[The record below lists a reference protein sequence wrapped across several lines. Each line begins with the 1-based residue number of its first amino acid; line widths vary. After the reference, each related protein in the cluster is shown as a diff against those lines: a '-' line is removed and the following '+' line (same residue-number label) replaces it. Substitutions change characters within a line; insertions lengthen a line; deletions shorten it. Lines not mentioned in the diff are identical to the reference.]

1 MFKEAASWGPWGAG
15 STRAMIVVFGFEMMD
30 WACRGPMRPPPRM
43 AILSFGEEDMVLAV
57 TLEDGSFRLCQF
69 FG

>member
-1 MFKEAASWGPWGAG
+1 MFREAASWDPWGAG
-15 STRAMIVVFGFEMMD
+15 STRAMRVVFGFEMMD

-57 TLEDGSFRLCQF
+57 ILGGGNVHLH
-69 FG
+69 